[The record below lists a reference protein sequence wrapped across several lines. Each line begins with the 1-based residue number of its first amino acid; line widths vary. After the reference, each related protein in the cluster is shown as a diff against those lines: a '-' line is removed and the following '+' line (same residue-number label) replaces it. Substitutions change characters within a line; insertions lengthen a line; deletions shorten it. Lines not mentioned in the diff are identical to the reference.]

1 MDPMGMFFVD
11 LLKLNLEVRQA
22 EKGDGGAF
30 RMGFGHILD
39 HWNEDEHFIANI
51 CQFTRQTLNF
61 RKHAHVDHTV
71 YICLL

>member
-11 LLKLNLEVRQA
+11 FLKLSLEVQA
-22 EKGDGGAF
+22 EKGDGGLPYGLWPHLGPLGM
-30 RMGFGHILD
+30 RI
-39 HWNEDEHFIANI
+39 EHFIANI